1 MTHDLYGS
9 KPTKVRWMGFGSLL
23 ALCTVNYVDRAV
35 ISICMPAIE
44 ADLQFGPAMVGVIL
58 SAFFWG
64 YTLMQIPAGWIA
76 DRLGPGKT
84 ILGSGLLWGI
94 FQIITGFL
102 NGSTG
107 FMIVRALLGASE
119 APIYPAS
126 SKLQSVWL
134 TKNERTRGAAIVDAG
149 SALGTSIG
157 GPLIIAF
164 LAWFG
169 GWRGALMGAGVVTM
183 AVVLVCYK
191 FVHTTPDT
199 NTMINAA
206 EREYIDKALKEEYES
221 EQMASGGR
229 TSLGLPRYLR
239 SLTFWGMVL
248 GFVCYDCFWYGLM
261 TWGPMYLSQV
271 FKVNIMTVGGSIF
284 IIFGCGVIGSFFGG
298 YMIDMLRI
306 KGYDSNKVVKY
317 ALAGLGIA
325 MALSMYLLS
334 TAATI
339 TLAIV
344 YMSFAMF
351 CEKWVGATFWMMPAA
366 ISQKDDVGIVAGAM
380 NFMGNI
386 GGTIVPI
393 LVGLI
398 VTFTGSY
405 YWAIILFLAFALGVC
420 LFPIW
425 INMNKKVGAQ

>member
-1 MTHDLYGS
+1 
-9 KPTKVRWMGFGSLL
+9 
-23 ALCTVNYVDRAV
+23 
-35 ISICMPAIE
+35 
-44 ADLQFGPAMVGVIL
+44 
-58 SAFFWG
+58 
-64 YTLMQIPAGWIA
+64 
-76 DRLGPGKT
+76 
-84 ILGSGLLWGI
+84 
-94 FQIITGFL
+94 
-102 NGSTG
+102 
-107 FMIVRALLGASE
+107 
-119 APIYPAS
+119 
-126 SKLQSVWL
+126 
-134 TKNERTRGAAIVDAG
+134 
-149 SALGTSIG
+149 
-157 GPLIIAF
+157 
-164 LAWFG
+164 
-169 GWRGALMGAGVVTM
+169 
-183 AVVLVCYK
+183 
-191 FVHTTPDT
+191 
-199 NTMINAA
+199 
-206 EREYIDKALKEEYES
+206 
-221 EQMASGGR
+221 MASGGR

>member
-1 MTHDLYGS
+1 MTTLQS
-9 KPTKVRWMGFGSLL
+9 EKPTKVRWMVFGSLL
-23 ALCTVNYVDRAV
+23 ALCTANYIDRAV
-35 ISICMPAIE
+35 ISICMPSIE
-44 ADLQFGPAMVGVIL
+44 ADLHFGPALVGVIL

-64 YTLMQIPAGWIA
+64 YTLMQIPSGWIA

-84 ILGSGLLWGI
+84 ILGSGILWGV
-94 FQIITGFL
+94 FQVITGFL
-102 NGSTG
+102 SSSSA
-107 FMIVRALLGASE
+107 FMAVRALLGASE

-149 SALGTSIG
+149 SALGTAIG

-169 GWRGALMGAGVVTM
+169 GWRGALMGAGVFTM
-183 AVVLVCYK
+183 VVVLICYK

-199 NTMINAA
+199 NKMINKA
-206 EREYIDKALKEEYES
+206 EREYIDNALKAEYES
-221 EQMASGGR
+221 EQMASGGK

-239 SLTFWGMVL
+239 SVTFWGMVL

-271 FKVNIMTVGGSIF
+271 FKVNFMAVGGSIF
-284 IIFGCGVIGSFFGG
+284 IILGCGVIGSLFGG
-298 YMIDMLRI
+298 YMIDTMCM
-306 KGYDSNKVVKY
+306 KYDPSKVVKY
-317 ALAGLGIA
+317 ALAGLGIV
-325 MALSMYLLS
+325 MAIAMYLLS
-334 TAATI
+334 TATSM

-344 YMSFAMF
+344 YMSVAMF

-386 GGTIVPI
+386 GGAIVPI
-393 LVGLI
+393 LVGMI
-398 VTFTGSY
+398 VTLTGSY
-405 YWAIILFLAFALGVC
+405 YWAIILFMAFAIGLC
-420 LFPIW
+420 IFPIG
-425 INMNKKVGAQ
+425 INMNKKVGSAS

>member
-9 KPTKVRWMGFGSLL
+9 KPTKVRWMVFGSLL

-134 TKNERTRGAAIVDAG
+134 TKNERTRGAAIVVGG

-206 EREYIDKALKEEYES
+206 EREYIDKA
-221 EQMASGGR
+221 
-229 TSLGLPRYLR
+229 
-239 SLTFWGMVL
+239 
-248 GFVCYDCFWYGLM
+248 
-261 TWGPMYLSQV
+261 
-271 FKVNIMTVGGSIF
+271 
-284 IIFGCGVIGSFFGG
+284 
-298 YMIDMLRI
+298 
-306 KGYDSNKVVKY
+306 
-317 ALAGLGIA
+317 
-325 MALSMYLLS
+325 
-334 TAATI
+334 
-339 TLAIV
+339 
-344 YMSFAMF
+344 
-351 CEKWVGATFWMMPAA
+351 
-366 ISQKDDVGIVAGAM
+366 
-380 NFMGNI
+380 
-386 GGTIVPI
+386 
-393 LVGLI
+393 
-398 VTFTGSY
+398 
-405 YWAIILFLAFALGVC
+405 
-420 LFPIW
+420 
-425 INMNKKVGAQ
+425 